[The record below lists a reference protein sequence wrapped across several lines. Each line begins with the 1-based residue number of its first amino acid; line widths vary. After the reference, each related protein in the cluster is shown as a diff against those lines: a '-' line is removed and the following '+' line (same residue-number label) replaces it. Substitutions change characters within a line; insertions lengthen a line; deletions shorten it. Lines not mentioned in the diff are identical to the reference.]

1 LKSEL
6 LRHFRVLFQEKK
18 VRLNKRLL
26 IFFFFLLLSSFIWLL
41 NSLDKEYITELN
53 FPVYYYNFP
62 EDKIE
67 TLELPDY
74 FTFRVEASGYLLLK
88 HKIGRSLYPLEIDIS
103 KYLPDVLLRDTLG
116 FSIKTSNFRE
126 GIENQLSQQIKV
138 IDIKPENIKFLFAR
152 KISKEIPVIPV
163 IKYKLDKQLVIKNKQ
178 IIKPE
183 KVVVSGPVNVLDTLK
198 SVFTIKKDL
207 GLVSEFTTDKLE
219 IQPINN
225 LTYSIENV
233 NLNIIVEKYTESSF
247 KVPVT
252 IINCP
257 DSISIQIIPEMVTV
271 DYCTGLSNF
280 NNIKPSHFILVADYK
295 EINSNATK
303 LSVLIK
309 NHPSQAF
316 NINLFPRTVNFI
328 IKSNKP

>member
-1 LKSEL
+1 MKSEL
-6 LRHFRVLFQEKK
+6 LRHFRSLFQEKK

-26 IFFFFLLLSSFIWLL
+26 IFFFFLLLSTFIWLL
-41 NSLDKEYITELN
+41 NSLDKEYITELS

-67 TLELPDY
+67 TLDLPEY

-88 HKIGRSLYPLEIDIS
+88 HRIGKSLYPLEIDIA
-103 KYLPDVLLRDTLG
+103 KYLPEALLRDTVG
-116 FSIKTSNFRE
+116 FSIKTSSFKE

-138 IDIKPENIKFLFAR
+138 IDIKPENIKFLFAK
-152 KISKEIPVIPV
+152 KISKELPITPIVN
-163 IKYKLDKQLVIKNKQ
+163 YKLEKQLVVKNKL

-183 KVVVSGPVNVLDTLK
+183 KVIVSGPINILDTLK
-198 SVFTIKKDL
+198 TVYTVKKDM
-207 GLVSEFTTDKLE
+207 GLISGFVSDNLE
-219 IQPINN
+219 IQPIKN
-225 LTYSIENV
+225 LSYSVNNV
-233 NLNIIVEKYTESSF
+233 NLNVVVEKYTESSV

-257 DSISIQIIPEMVTV
+257 DSISVQIIPDMVSV
-271 DYCTGLSNF
+271 NYCTGLSNF
-280 NNIKPSHFILVADYK
+280 NRIKPSHFVLIADYK
-295 EINSNATK
+295 EMNNNATK

-316 NINLFPRTVNFI
+316 NIKLFPRTVNFI
-328 IKSNKP
+328 VKSKK